1 VLDEKMFALYYELSS
16 KVRWCIYAEG
26 YPETRVDRLRFRSS
40 KAIIRRDVI
49 DASVQWTYGDE
60 RALWFIGRDGALNEY
75 WYSW

>member
-1 VLDEKMFALYYELSS
+1 MFALYYELSS